1 MGGSA
6 SLHAGIPHPQPLGPG
21 RHLPGPGT
29 LQSRHPPEQSMLGDT
44 VNELA
49 VRILLECNLVGN
61 NITLD
66 TRRLDALNLTSES
79 GKGEPVVQNLHR

>member
-1 MGGSA
+1 M
-6 SLHAGIPHPQPLGPG
+6 HAGIPPP
-21 RHLPGPGT
+21 RT
-29 LQSRHPPEQSMLGDT
+29 RHPPQQDQASPRTRPPTPQEQSMLGDT
-44 VNELA
+44 VNERA